1 MGSTVS
7 YKEKL
12 YKAKGKRDLLIKQI
26 EETKTSIRVNH
37 EELDTLEK
45 AQAFIQDAA
54 KKTQENLKFHV
65 EDVVNLALEAL
76 FPNQYKFELKFD
88 IKYGKTAAFLVFT
101 KNGYEVNI
109 LKSGGGGVVDIASLA
124 LRVAIWSISKTD
136 NVLILDEPV
145 RNIQPASLQIVA
157 WNIIKELSK
166 RLNLQF
172 IIVSNSSNNGEATE
186 LVSDKV
192 FLVKKEPTILR
203 GEEYEISRAEV
214 EE

>member
-1 MGSTVS
+1 LGSTVS

-172 IIVSNSSNNGEATE
+172 IIVSNSSNNGEATK